1 MSQRVLVVPQYSFLI
16 SVKSNPF
23 PTALHSY
30 PGTSMVPETTH
41 PFLPPVCT
49 QCSTGPS
56 SLPPCTETF
65 KSQPRQSFHFLH
77 VASQHFYSLPHRHPP
92 GPCRV
97 PSALCGHCSPSIF
110 PCLYLKIVFKVRVLA
125 ISMVIQFSCVF
136 PMYICY

>member
-1 MSQRVLVVPQYSFLI
+1 M
-16 SVKSNPF
+16 KSNPF

-30 PGTSMVPETTH
+30 HGTSVVPETTH
-41 PFLPPVCT
+41 SFLPPVCT

-56 SLPPCTETF
+56 SLPPFTETF
-65 KSQPRQSFHFLH
+65 KSQPRQSFRFLH

-110 PCLYLKIVFKVRVLA
+110 PCLVKFVPLFENESLKDRDSLIP
-125 ISMVIQFSCVF
+125 C
-136 PMYICY
+136 YILNKN